1 MNLSPER
8 QHATSAYLTEVFG
21 QVDDPT
27 LQRQLNTLMTRAV
40 AAGIPDIAVSPDV
53 GRLLSVL
60 TRMVTNARDS
70 TGQVMELGTLAG
82 YSAIWIARA
91 LPYAGRLYTIEP
103 NDVHSDFAKNEFAD
117 AGVSKKVT
125 IIPGR
130 ALDALPKLTAELGYG
145 SLDMVFID
153 AVKTEYPDYARA
165 VTPLLRVGGILV
177 ADNTLGSNAWWVT
190 DPEGQSKDRDAVDR
204 FNRELARSGQ
214 FETACV
220 TNRQGLVV
228 AVKIRQ

>member
-1 MNLSPER
+1 MELSP
-8 QHATSAYLTEVFG
+8 QHQRDTAAYLADVFG
-21 QVDDPT
+21 RVDGPDGD
-27 LQRQLNTLMTRAV
+27 RQLASLMSRAI

-60 TRMVTNARDS
+60 TRLVTNGRDS

-82 YSAIWIARA
+82 YSGIWIARA
-91 LPYAGRLYTIEP
+91 LPYGGRLYTIEP
-103 NDVHSDFAKNEFAD
+103 NDLHSDFAKVEFAD

-153 AVKTEYPDYARA
+153 ALKTEYPDYARA
-165 VTPLLRVGGILV
+165 VAPLLRVGGILV
-177 ADNTLGSNAWWVT
+177 ADNTIGSTAWWIT
-190 DPEGQSKDRDAVDR
+190 DPEGQSKDRDAVDM
-204 FNRELARSGQ
+204 FNRQLASDGR
-214 FETACV
+214 FDTACV
-220 TNRQGLVV
+220 TNRQGLVI
-228 AVKIRQ
+228 AVKVRQ